1 MCRRCE
7 ERGRQIERHR
17 QSDGERETLGFTS
30 CCEARW
36 RARRKKC
43 DRRPREQSSRRK
55 KKKKNRTRLRAV
67 IPTAKEEWERG
78 GKREDGY

>member
-1 MCRRCE
+1 MKQDGGQE
-7 ERGRQIERHR
+7 GKNVTDDRG
-17 QSDGERETLGFTS
+17 S
-30 CCEARW
+30 
-36 RARRKKC
+36 RAAGG
-43 DRRPREQSSRRK
+43 